1 MTSWLSRI
9 MLMKSNNI
17 NWSFKNPS
25 LKFDMFIIQ
34 YAEQFLDQVRPMYI
48 YPNNI
53 KESGFECLSVS
64 FDVKEKKLRDYLY
77 KMVTMH

>member
-1 MTSWLSRI
+1 MKIGLIKIEMTSWLIEI

-34 YAEQFLDQVRPMYI
+34 YAE
-48 YPNNI
+48 
-53 KESGFECLSVS
+53 
-64 FDVKEKKLRDYLY
+64 
-77 KMVTMH
+77 